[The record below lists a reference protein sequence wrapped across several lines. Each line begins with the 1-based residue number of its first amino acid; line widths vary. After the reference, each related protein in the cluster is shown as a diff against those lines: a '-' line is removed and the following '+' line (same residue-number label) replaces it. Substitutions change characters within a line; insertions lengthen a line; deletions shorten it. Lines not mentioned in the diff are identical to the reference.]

1 MSNEAVVRPVM
12 GALLQ
17 GASVDR
23 AIADIAEAQHG
34 VVARSQ
40 LTAAGLG
47 RRAIGHR
54 LECGRLQRVERGVY
68 AVGHRVR
75 SSETIWMTAV
85 LAAGAVA
92 VLSHRS
98 AAALWGLR
106 GSSRRRTD
114 VTVPGP
120 RRSRSLVEFHQAM
133 LPPDEVTV
141 CSGVP
146 VTTVPR
152 TLLDLASVVER
163 RHVERAIQ
171 EADVRRLHDPLSLLD
186 LVARYPGRR
195 GTPLIKAILADGRV
209 GGGVPRSELEG
220 RFLAFLD
227 RFTLPRPEVNANL
240 CVRGRWVEVDCLW
253 RSARLIVELDGRAT
267 HDIPTAFERDRARD
281 RRLSVEDWRVIR
293 VTWRQLHLETRA
305 LAEDLRTMLMPV
317 A

>member
-1 MSNEAVVRPVM
+1 
-12 GALLQ
+12 
-17 GASVDR
+17 
-23 AIADIAEAQHG
+23 
-34 VVARSQ
+34 
-40 LTAAGLG
+40 
-47 RRAIGHR
+47 
-54 LECGRLQRVERGVY
+54 
-68 AVGHRVR
+68 
-75 SSETIWMTAV
+75 
-85 LAAGAVA
+85 
-92 VLSHRS
+92 
-98 AAALWGLR
+98 
-106 GSSRRRTD
+106 
-114 VTVPGP
+114 
-120 RRSRSLVEFHQAM
+120 M

-240 CVRGRWVEVDCLW
+240 CVRGRWVDCLW